1 MTKLE
6 RHPKLE
12 INNHHKWPQEGDGL
26 IQGKKTSIKHNASRL
41 VSIKS
46 NNYWKNDI
54 YYEIKRI
61 MNSKRSRIS
70 SDTGKS

>member
-1 MTKLE
+1 MTRLE
-6 RHPKLE
+6 RHPILE